1 MAERERGDAVDGPV
15 VAAWYIA
22 RAVELFTAVTLR
34 LPGGIDDP
42 TLEVNPYELIECMV
56 FAFALGLSDAGNAM

>member
-1 MAERERGDAVDGPV
+1 MAERERGAAVDGPV
-15 VAAWYIA
+15 AAAWYIA

-34 LPGGIDDP
+34 LPGGNDDP
-42 TLEVNPYELIECMV
+42 TLVVDPYELIECMV